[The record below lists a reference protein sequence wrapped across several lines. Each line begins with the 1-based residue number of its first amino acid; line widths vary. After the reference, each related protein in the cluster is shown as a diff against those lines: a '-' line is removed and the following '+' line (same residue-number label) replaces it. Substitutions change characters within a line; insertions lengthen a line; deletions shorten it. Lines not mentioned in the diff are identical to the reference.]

1 MTEVFASGFLFGT
14 AFGFCLIWFWC
25 WYHERQD
32 AKQQR
37 RVAEIQ
43 EQLDL
48 VAQQIREGIHAK

>member
-1 MTEVFASGFLFGT
+1 MEVFASGFLFGT

-25 WYHERQD
+25 WAHERAA
-32 AKQQR
+32 AKQRR
-37 RVAEIQ
+37 RVSEIQ